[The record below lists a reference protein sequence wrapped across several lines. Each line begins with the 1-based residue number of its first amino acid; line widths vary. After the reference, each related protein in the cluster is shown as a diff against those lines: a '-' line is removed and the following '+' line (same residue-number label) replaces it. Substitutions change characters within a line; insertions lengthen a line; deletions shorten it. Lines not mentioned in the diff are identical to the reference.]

1 MEVPMKFIRFYAT
14 NDGESRFQDV
24 EVPLPHA
31 TPDSSGGKIQQS
43 NENPSASVQFVQLP
57 QGLDQSWHH
66 APVRQMGL
74 ILSGVVEVQTSDN
87 QKRQFRPGEGFIAD
101 DLTGKGHQTRAVGG
115 AAALAIIRMSP
126 TFDFGKWSG

>member
-1 MEVPMKFIRFYAT
+1 MEVQMKFIRFYAT
-14 NDGESRFQDV
+14 SDGESRFQEV
-24 EVPLPHA
+24 EVPLPHGMK
-31 TPDSSGGKIQQS
+31 DSSGGTIQQS

-66 APVRQMGL
+66 APVRQMGI

-115 AAALAIIRMSP
+115 AAALAIIRMAP
-126 TFDFGKWSG
+126 TFDFAKWSA

>member
-14 NDGESRFQDV
+14 GDGESRFQDV

-74 ILSGVVEVQTSDN
+74 ILSAVVECQTSAN
-87 QKRQFRPGEGFIAD
+87 QNRHVRPEQRF
-101 DLTGKGHQTRAVGG
+101 T
-115 AAALAIIRMSP
+115 P
-126 TFDFGKWSG
+126 TD

>member
-1 MEVPMKFIRFYAT
+1 MKFIRFYAT
-14 NDGESRFQDV
+14 GDGESRFQDV

-66 APVRQMGL
+66 A
-74 ILSGVVEVQTSDN
+74 
-87 QKRQFRPGEGFIAD
+87 GEGFIAD

-115 AAALAIIRMSP
+115 AAALAIIRMAP
-126 TFDFGKWSG
+126 TFDFGKWSA

>member
-14 NDGESRFQDV
+14 SDGESRFQDV

-66 APVRQMGL
+66 APVRQMRL
-74 ILSGVVEVQTSDN
+74 ILSGVVEVQTSAN
-87 QKRQFRPGEGFIAD
+87 QKRQFRPGERSEERRV
-101 DLTGKGHQTRAVGG
+101 GKE
-115 AAALAIIRMSP
+115 
-126 TFDFGKWSG
+126 